1 MDKRTPKKI
10 YVGGWFQRT
19 VLHLRETFN
28 FLKNSKSPLSG
39 LDSRKLSSLRKKLRI
54 KDVKM
59 EVHELTYVKFST
71 DFNVDVK
78 IFEDGLVILSKNV
91 KKLVEKDLKELT
103 SYYEK
108 ILSPALNYLFS
119 LGMPLPKELID
130 SKIVCPYF
138 IVINKSK
145 ESDALNFLKKFKE
158 EKSLQIKTKE
168 FEIYRG
174 SKLYIINNISEK
186 KLSIEK
192 FVQEQIFIREFI
204 SQMHEYLNLHR
215 IVWEKI
221 DDLKKVGKVKG
232 CDVEE
237 MKNQIEAYSKKVN
250 LIEARIHQMDISVK
264 IREALANS
272 DKDFNRLEKVLEFKY
287 SALSSTLRY
296 IKEIWRTT
304 KDYSKA
310 TQDILEEIK
319 LQSTESSIKNLS
331 VIMAIGVFASLINLS
346 SQGVPKFNSFGF
358 VYLIVLA
365 FVGFVVNK
373 AMIAINMSKSYKIKN
388 IKISEEE

>member
-1 MDKRTPKKI
+1 MDKKTPKKI

-28 FLKNSKSPLSG
+28 FLKNSKSPLDG
-39 LDSRKLSSLRKKLRI
+39 LNSRKLSSLRKKLRI
-54 KDVKM
+54 KDISM

-91 KKLVEKDLKELT
+91 KRLVEKDLKELT
-103 SYYEK
+103 SYYEE

-130 SKIVCPYF
+130 AKIVCPYF

-145 ESDALNFLKKFKE
+145 EADALNFLKKFKE

-204 SQMHEYLNLHR
+204 SQMHKYLNLHR

-221 DDLKKVGKVKG
+221 DDLKEVGKIKG
-232 CDVEE
+232 RDVEE

-250 LIEARIHQMDISVK
+250 LIEARIHQMDIS
-264 IREALANS
+264 IQTREALANS
-272 DKDFNRLEKVLEFKY
+272 DKDFSRLKKVLEFKY

-304 KDYSKA
+304 KDYAKA
-310 TQDILEEIK
+310 TQDILEKIK

-331 VIMAIGVFASLINLS
+331 VIMAIGVFASLINLC
-346 SQGVPKFNSFGF
+346 SQGVPRFNSFGF

-373 AMIAINMSKSYKIKN
+373 TIIAINMNKSYKIKN
-388 IKISEEE
+388 IKISKDK

>member
-1 MDKRTPKKI
+1 MDKKTPKKI

-28 FLKNSKSPLSG
+28 FLKNAKSPLNG
-39 LDSRKLSSLRKKLRI
+39 LSSRKLSNFRKKLRI
-54 KDVKM
+54 KNVSM

-71 DFNVDVK
+71 NFNVDVK

-103 SYYEK
+103 SYYEN

-130 SKIVCPYF
+130 AKIVCPYF

-168 FEIYRG
+168 FEIYKG
-174 SKLYIINNISEK
+174 GKLYIINNISEK

-204 SQMHEYLNLHR
+204 SQMHKYLNLHR

-221 DDLKKVGKVKG
+221 DDLKEGGKVKG
-232 CDVEE
+232 RDVEE

-250 LIEARIHQMDISVK
+250 LIEARIHQMDIS
-264 IREALANS
+264 IQTREALASS
-272 DKDFNRLEKVLEFKY
+272 DEDFDRLERVLEFKY

-296 IKEIWRTT
+296 IKEIWKTT
-304 KDYSKA
+304 KDYAKA

-319 LQSTESSIKNLS
+319 SQSTESSIKNLS
-331 VIMAIGVFASLINLS
+331 VIMAIGVFASLINLC
-346 SQGVPKFNSFGF
+346 SQGVPQFNSFGF

-365 FVGFVVNK
+365 LVGFVVNK
-373 AMIAINMSKSYKIKN
+373 TIIAINMNKSYKIKN
-388 IKISEEE
+388 IKISEDK